1 MVATILPQRR
11 RSGAADRT
19 CFDKSL
25 HPSQPSTGPPGR
37 RPGSRFHPASLTP
50 AATVATPTPSHVG
63 HGRPVW
69 APPRVVR
76 VFSDLFPA
84 YSGGELGPAESSTAT
99 AYVDLLWISSPD
111 SFSSL
116 CSSRLREIS
125 RCYCTIPRSS
135 LVQRMSRCSST
146 CVLSIDKI

>member
-1 MVATILPQRR
+1 MRGCNDPPAASSKR
-11 RSGAADRT
+11 AADRT

-76 VFSDLFPA
+76 VFSGLFPA
-84 YSGGELGPAESSTAT
+84 YSGGELGPVESTTAT
-99 AYVDLLWISSPD
+99 AYVDPFWISSPN

-116 CSSRLREIS
+116 RSSRLREIS
-125 RCYCTIPRSS
+125 RC
-135 LVQRMSRCSST
+135 SST
-146 CVLSIDKI
+146 WVL